1 MQFLQGTRI
10 KKSVWFSCRLST
22 CLLPLFHGMNKYM
35 VFGSKPYEDYL
46 SYPLFGGPLRGVFFV
61 IGLLGIIGFLRLVP
75 RQQLFFYQMGQE
87 HTVSLF
93 AARDLL
99 LRD

>member
-1 MQFLQGTRI
+1 
-10 KKSVWFSCRLST
+10 
-22 CLLPLFHGMNKYM
+22 MNKYM

-93 AARDLL
+93 AARDLY
-99 LRD
+99 

>member
-22 CLLPLFHGMNKYM
+22 CLLRLFHGMNKYM

-75 RQQLFFYQMGQE
+75 RQQLFLPNWGKNTLLVYLLQG
-87 HTVSLF
+87 
-93 AARDLL
+93 DLY
-99 LRD
+99 